1 MDVVDIK
8 NVIQNQDID
17 IKYNSDNNSI
27 KDIKDVNIS
36 DIKMDRESVSPAPS
50 GSSPDKMSNSPAP
63 SPKVGGISAKKGFSI
78 DSILAGNI
86 FKYPI
91 IILLCIL
98 M

>member
-1 MDVVDIK
+1 MDVDDIK

-17 IKYNSDNNSI
+17 IKYSDNSI

-63 SPKVGGISAKKGFSI
+63 SLKVGGISAKKGFSI

-91 IILLCIL
+91 IILLCIF